1 MGSTFLAGEAAI
13 QAELGALNQKAYYH
27 VSLINTIGKTQ

>member
-1 MGSTFLAGEAAI
+1 MGSTFLAGEAAFLF
-13 QAELGALNQKAYYH
+13 EFRALNQKAYYH